1 MRFLWASIMVLL
13 SAGGV
18 SSAGAAEAA
27 ADFPNLAHL
36 TSVEG
41 LPTDSLAARMFM
53 AGFRSTFVDEY
64 FLTERAGASDG
75 ERPASEPL
83 TNRFR
88 LVEGDPF
95 GDEWQVQLTIM
106 GWWDAGPGV
115 PPPADTTG
123 ARVRGAGLRVNVA
136 VLSAAAASVG
146 ARPIPTREDLTL
158 EVPLKPRRD
167 FFAHA
172 GRMVGLLTIEALHHQ
187 SGDLDEDARLRLD
200 RAVRLPVIERRAPS
214 PHR

>member
-1 MRFLWASIMVLL
+1 MRFLWASILVVM
-13 SAGGV
+13 STGT
-18 SSAGAAEAA
+18 SWAAEPGAVPDA
-27 ADFPNLAHL
+27 PNLAHL
-36 TSVEG
+36 TTVEG

-53 AGFRSTFVDEY
+53 AGFRGAFVDEY
-64 FLTERAGASDG
+64 YLTERAAVTGG
-75 ERPASEPL
+75 MRRASEPL

-106 GWWDAGPGV
+106 GWWGVGAGV
-115 PPPADTTG
+115 PPPGDTTG

-158 EVPLKPRRD
+158 EVPVKPRRD

-172 GRMVGLLTIEALHHQ
+172 GRMVGLLAIEALHQQ
-187 SGDLDEDARLRLD
+187 SGDLGEESRVRLD
-200 RAVRLPVIERRAPS
+200 RTVRVPLIERRDPS
-214 PHR
+214 PRR